1 MPYFI
6 PTSIAG
12 QRGLK
17 PDFVPDQPIP
27 LEDPS
32 VVNEDPETNG
42 RAVYHGLNMFVSLR
56 NGKTLVGRV
65 ETVSLTHFT
74 VGQSDPIPFSLIESA
89 RSV

>member
-1 MPYFI
+1 MPYFS

-17 PDFVPDQPIP
+17 PDFVPTETIP
-27 LEDPS
+27 LDNPAE
-32 VVNEDPETNG
+32 VHEDPETNG
-42 RAVYHGLNMFVSLR
+42 RAVYHGLNMFVSLT

-65 ETVSLTHFT
+65 ETVNLTHFT